1 MKFYSTTK
9 NTELSFSDLLSTNS
23 KLEKSVTGH
32 SVKIVG
38 LPLAPSN
45 ESGRNVCQHST
56 EACRQ
61 ACVTWYAGRKVTAI
75 VRKAMVA
82 RTMFFFEFQSAF
94 FGLLRAELG
103 TELVRAQLA
112 NEQLYFRPN
121 ESSDLPWERFD
132 EFPWMTPCYDYS
144 AIHSRVLKSLAWD
157 FDYQLTLSIKETTTA
172 VQARTVLDNGGN
184 VAAVVDTTYNPQSKK
199 FGVLPNVVSIGGK
212 DYQTVDGDVHDL
224 RRREIDGCGKVIL
237 LRLKGTNKAKQ
248 SARDLGF
255 AKTIEDNGIANTLA
269 MVDSGSVLALN

>member
-9 NTELSFSDLLSTNS
+9 NTDLSFGDLLSTNS
-23 KLEKSVTGH
+23 KLEKSVTGI
-32 SVKIVG
+32 SAKIVG
-38 LPLAPSN
+38 LPLAPSG

-61 ACVTWYAGRKVTAI
+61 ACVTWYAGRKVQAI
-75 VRKAMVA
+75 VRRAMVA

-121 ESSDLPWERFD
+121 ESSDVPWERFA
-132 EFPWMTPCYDYS
+132 EFPWLAHCYDYS
-144 AIHSRVLKSLAWD
+144 AILSRVLRSLAWD
-157 FDYQLTLSIKETTTA
+157 FDYHLTLSVKETTTA
-172 VQARTVLDNGGN
+172 TQARTVLDNGGN
-184 VAAVVDTTYNPQSKK
+184 VACVIDTIYNPQSKK
-199 FGVLPNVVSIGGK
+199 YGILPSVVSIGGK
-212 DYQTVDGDVHDL
+212 EYQTVDGDIHDL
-224 RRREIDGCGKVIL
+224 RRREIDGTGKVIL

-248 SARDLGF
+248 SARELGF
-255 AKTIEDNGIANTLA
+255 AKTIENYGIANTLT
-269 MVDSGSVLALN
+269 MVDSGSVLTLN